1 MGERLEGGRGSHRDG
16 VYGLNRLHFTCE
28 VFKESGGSELIVCV
42 SDVCLIDGVAGF
54 INGGFKVIHITEQ
67 L

>member
-28 VFKESGGSELIVCV
+28 VFKESGGSELIVCI

-54 INGGFKVIHITEQ
+54 INGGVKVMQRTEQ